1 MGRNDSEI
9 RATDARRSQHPS
21 FRQHGASV
29 RRERL
34 PNRRASETFE
44 VHSAGLDYRV
54 TVSRYPDGRLAEIF
68 LSSHKMGSHAD
79 NAARDSA
86 IMASIALQ
94 YGAALD
100 TVRHAITSDA
110 NGQASNPLGVALDL
124 LRNEKRERE

>member
-1 MGRNDSEI
+1 M
-9 RATDARRSQHPS
+9 
-21 FRQHGASV
+21 

-86 IMASIALQ
+86 IMTSIALQ

-100 TVRHAITSDA
+100 TVRHAITRDA
-110 NGQASNPLGVALDL
+110 NGQASSPLGVALDL
-124 LRNEKRERE
+124 LRNEETERE